1 MRWHFDGP
9 YRLGAVQRVLA
20 GLIYSDEG
28 EQLVTRIDEYQDSV
42 RAFMEA
48 GGQPVRNAGDP
59 GIPAR
64 DDLLLGNRM
73 LEEEVR
79 EMLDAI
85 DAMTD
90 AQKAG
95 DNVAAREALVEYADA
110 LGDIVYVA
118 IGRAAQAGIDLQ
130 AVLEEIS
137 ASNMS
142 KIDWVNREP
151 WVVKPDGKIG
161 KDHHYRAPDLWSVM
175 FG

>member
-1 MRWHFDGP
+1 MTHIED
-9 YRLGAVQRVLA
+9 
-20 GLIYSDEG
+20 
-28 EQLVTRIDEYQDSV
+28 YQDNV

-48 GGQPVRNAGDP
+48 GGQATRAAGAP

-64 DDLLLGNRM
+64 DDLLLGDLM
-73 LEEEVR
+73 LREEVE
-79 EMLDAI
+79 EMADAI

-118 IGRAAQAGIDLQ
+118 IGRAVQAGIDLQ
-130 AVLEEIS
+130 DVLEEIS

-151 WVVKPDGKIG
+151 WAVKPDGKIG
-161 KDHHYRAPDLWSVM
+161 KDHHYREPDLWSVM

>member
-1 MRWHFDGP
+1 M
-9 YRLGAVQRVLA
+9 
-20 GLIYSDEG
+20 
-28 EQLVTRIDEYQDSV
+28 TRIDEYQDNV

-48 GGQPVRNAGDP
+48 GGQPVRSAGDP

-64 DDLLLGNRM
+64 DDLLLGDRM
-73 LEEEVR
+73 LHEEVH
-79 EMLDAI
+79 EMGDAI
-85 DAMTD
+85 DAMIE

-118 IGRAAQAGIDLQ
+118 IGRAVQAGIDLQ

-142 KIDWVNREP
+142 KIDWENNRP
-151 WVVKPDGKIG
+151 WVVRSDGKIG
-161 KDHHYRAPDLWSVM
+161 KNHHYREPDLWTVM

>member
-1 MRWHFDGP
+1 MTHIED
-9 YRLGAVQRVLA
+9 
-20 GLIYSDEG
+20 
-28 EQLVTRIDEYQDSV
+28 YQDNV

-48 GGQPVRNAGDP
+48 GGQSVRNTGDP

-64 DDLLLGNRM
+64 DDLLLGDRM
-73 LEEEVR
+73 LDEEVD
-79 EMLDAI
+79 EMVDAI
-85 DAMTD
+85 DAMVA
-90 AQKAG
+90 AQEAG
-95 DNVAAREALVEYADA
+95 DTVAAREALVEYADA
-110 LGDIVYVA
+110 LGDIIYVA
-118 IGRAAQAGIDLQ
+118 IGRAVQAGIDLQ

-151 WVVKPDGKIG
+151 WVVKPGGKIG

>member
-1 MRWHFDGP
+1 MTHIED
-9 YRLGAVQRVLA
+9 
-20 GLIYSDEG
+20 
-28 EQLVTRIDEYQDSV
+28 YQDNV

-48 GGQPVRNAGDP
+48 GGQATRNTGDP

-64 DDLLLGNRM
+64 DDLLLGGRM
-73 LEEEVR
+73 LAEEVD
-79 EMLDAI
+79 EMSEAI
-85 DAMTD
+85 DAMVA
-90 AQKAG
+90 AQEAG

-110 LGDIVYVA
+110 LGDVVYVV
-118 IGRAAQAGIDLQ
+118 IGRAVQAGIDLQ

-151 WVVKPDGKIG
+151 WVVRSDGKIG
-161 KDHHYRAPDLWSVM
+161 KNERFVPPDLWSVM

>member
-1 MRWHFDGP
+1 MTHIED
-9 YRLGAVQRVLA
+9 
-20 GLIYSDEG
+20 
-28 EQLVTRIDEYQDSV
+28 YQDNV

-48 GGQPVRNAGDP
+48 GGQATRAAGAP

-73 LEEEVR
+73 LLEEVD
-79 EMLDAI
+79 EMGEAI
-85 DAMTD
+85 GAMVA
-90 AQKAG
+90 AQEAG
-95 DNVAAREALVEYADA
+95 DTAAGEIALVEYADA

-118 IGRAAQAGIDLQ
+118 IGRAVQAGIDLQ

-151 WVVKPDGKIG
+151 WAVKPDGKIG
-161 KDHHYRAPDLWSVM
+161 KDHHYRAPDLWAVM

>member
-1 MRWHFDGP
+1 MTHIED
-9 YRLGAVQRVLA
+9 
-20 GLIYSDEG
+20 
-28 EQLVTRIDEYQDSV
+28 YQDNV
-42 RAFMEA
+42 RSFMEA
-48 GGQPVRNAGDP
+48 GGQPVRDTGDP

-73 LEEEVR
+73 LAEELAEAC
-79 EMLDAI
+79 EAI
-85 DAMTD
+85 DAMVA
-90 AQKAG
+90 AQEAG
-95 DNVAAREALVEYADA
+95 DNVAAREALVDYADA

-118 IGRAAQAGIDLQ
+118 IGRAVQAGIDLQ

-151 WVVKPDGKIG
+151 WVVRADGKIG
-161 KDHHYRAPDLWSVM
+161 KDHHYREPDLWAVM

>member
-1 MRWHFDGP
+1 MTH
-9 YRLGAVQRVLA
+9 
-20 GLIYSDEG
+20 
-28 EQLVTRIDEYQDSV
+28 IDDYQDSV

-48 GGQPVRNAGDP
+48 GGQPVRDMGDP
-59 GIPAR
+59 GIPAW
-64 DDLLLGNRM
+64 DDLLLGHRM
-73 LEEEVR
+73 LEEEVC
-79 EMLDAI
+79 EMVDAI

-110 LGDIVYVA
+110 LGDIIYVA
-118 IGRAAQAGIDLQ
+118 VGRAVQAGIDLQ

-151 WVVKPDGKIG
+151 WVVRSDGKIG
-161 KDHHYRAPDLWSVM
+161 KNHHYREPDLWTVM

>member
-1 MRWHFDGP
+1 MTHIED
-9 YRLGAVQRVLA
+9 
-20 GLIYSDEG
+20 
-28 EQLVTRIDEYQDSV
+28 YQDNV

-48 GGQPVRNAGDP
+48 GGQATRAAGAP

-64 DDLLLGNRM
+64 DDLLLGDLM
-73 LEEEVR
+73 LREEVE
-79 EMLDAI
+79 EMADAI

-118 IGRAAQAGIDLQ
+118 IGRAVQAGIDLH

-151 WVVKPDGKIG
+151 WAVKPDGKIG
-161 KDHHYRAPDLWSVM
+161 KDHHYREPDLWAVM

>member
-1 MRWHFDGP
+1 MTHIED
-9 YRLGAVQRVLA
+9 
-20 GLIYSDEG
+20 
-28 EQLVTRIDEYQDSV
+28 YQDNV

-48 GGQPVRNAGDP
+48 GGQATRAAGAP

-64 DDLLLGNRM
+64 DDLLLGHRM
-73 LEEEVR
+73 LDEEVC

-110 LGDIVYVA
+110 LGDIVYVV
-118 IGRAAQAGIDLQ
+118 IGRAVQAGIDLQ
-130 AVLEEIS
+130 AVLGEIS
-137 ASNMS
+137 RSNMS

>member
-1 MRWHFDGP
+1 MTHIED
-9 YRLGAVQRVLA
+9 
-20 GLIYSDEG
+20 
-28 EQLVTRIDEYQDSV
+28 YQDNV

-48 GGQPVRNAGDP
+48 GGQATRAAGAP

-64 DDLLLGNRM
+64 DDLLLGDRM
-73 LEEEVR
+73 LREEVE
-79 EMLDAI
+79 EMADAI

-118 IGRAAQAGIDLQ
+118 IGRAVQAGIDLQ

-161 KDHHYRAPDLWSVM
+161 KDHHYREPDLWAVM

>member
-1 MRWHFDGP
+1 MR
-9 YRLGAVQRVLA
+9 
-20 GLIYSDEG
+20 EK
-28 EQLVTRIDEYQDSV
+28 LVTRIDEYQDNV
-42 RAFMEA
+42 RAFMAA
-48 GGQPVRNAGDP
+48 GGQATRDAGDP
-59 GIPAR
+59 GIPAW
-64 DDLLLGNRM
+64 DDLLLGHQM
-73 LEEEVR
+73 LEEEVC

-110 LGDIVYVA
+110 LGDIIYVA
-118 IGRAAQAGIDLQ
+118 IGRAVQAGIDLQ
-130 AVLEEIS
+130 DVLEEIG

-151 WVVKPDGKIG
+151 WVVLPDGKIG
-161 KDHHYRAPDLWSVM
+161 KDHHYREPDLWTVM

>member
-1 MRWHFDGP
+1 MSEKLMPH
-9 YRLGAVQRVLA
+9 
-20 GLIYSDEG
+20 
-28 EQLVTRIDEYQDSV
+28 IDDYQDNV

-48 GGQPVRNAGDP
+48 GGQAVRDMGDP
-59 GIPAR
+59 GIPAEV
-64 DDLLLGNRM
+64 DLMLGRRM
-73 LEEEVR
+73 LAEEVD
-79 EMLDAI
+79 EMGEAI
-85 DAMTD
+85 EAMVA
-90 AQKAG
+90 AQEAG
-95 DNVAAREALVEYADA
+95 DTVAAREALVDYADA
-110 LGDIVYVA
+110 LGDVVYVV
-118 IGRAAQAGIDLQ
+118 IGRAVQAGIDLQ

>member
-1 MRWHFDGP
+1 MTH
-9 YRLGAVQRVLA
+9 
-20 GLIYSDEG
+20 
-28 EQLVTRIDEYQDSV
+28 IDDYQDNV
-42 RAFMEA
+42 RAFMAA
-48 GGQPVRNAGDP
+48 GGQATRDAGDP
-59 GIPAR
+59 GIPAEAG
-64 DDLLLGNRM
+64 LLLGGRM
-73 LEEEVR
+73 LREEVE
-79 EMLDAI
+79 EMGDAI
-85 DAMTD
+85 AAMVA

-110 LGDIVYVA
+110 LGDIIYVA
-118 IGRAAQAGIDLQ
+118 VGRAVQAGIDLQ

-151 WVVKPDGKIG
+151 WVVRADGKIG